1 MHSECTIMILLIFLY
16 ATRLMHIIS
25 GKLTDIKLRLN
36 RITIF
41 VFIHW
46 ETLF

>member
-1 MHSECTIMILLIFLY
+1 MHNECTIMILLIFLH

-25 GKLTDIKLRLN
+25 GKLTEIKLRLN